1 LAVTKSQ
8 VKLTA
13 AMAALVVF
21 AVLVWGVVAE
31 RGLRRA
37 ELERVARSLEERAAL
52 VTELARG
59 VPFRLEGRAHLD
71 AIADRAGQ
79 AASARVTL
87 IAPDGTVVGDSNVPV
102 ANLERVAN
110 HADRPEVSA
119 ALSGRI
125 GSSTRR
131 SATVGRELY
140 YLAAPV
146 ADGGVV
152 RVAVDL
158 SHLDAAVSR
167 LRWELT
173 TAGAIGL
180 ALALALSW
188 AFSWFTLRPL
198 REMRRVAASI
208 ANGRIDD
215 RLHFGSGDELSDIAS
230 AINTMAEQLRLRL
243 GDVTREK
250 EQLRAVLEG
259 MVEGVLVVDARGV
272 VLLANSRMREL
283 YEIGGEIVGR
293 PLLESVRDAE
303 LDAIFEEA
311 ASGDENVAR
320 VVSAGRRAPR
330 SLRVQAVRFPPGSGP
345 RVGTVAVF
353 NDITELMRLEEVRRD
368 FVANA
373 SHELRTPL
381 SAIQGFSETLL
392 ESDSLS
398 PEEQKS
404 YLEIIDRHARR
415 LSNIVHDLLELSTI
429 ESRKT
434 KLQPAL
440 VDVGELAASFV
451 RDSEARYRELG
462 VQVSVRDESTARAWA
477 DPGAVDQILTNL
489 VDNAVKYTDPGGS
502 VDVSIEDHANR
513 LRVRV
518 RDSGIGIPEADLSR
532 IFERFYRVDKARSRA
547 LGGTGLGLSIVKH
560 LVQSMGGEIYVESRL
575 DEGSTFTF
583 TLPLGDGKL

>member
-1 LAVTKSQ
+1 VTKSQ

-13 AMAALVVF
+13 AMAAVVVLV
-21 AVLVWGVVAE
+21 VLVWGVLAE

-37 ELERVARSLEERAAL
+37 ELERVATSLEERAAL
-52 VTELARG
+52 VTQLVRG
-59 VPFRLEGRAHLD
+59 VPFAVEERARLDG
-71 AIADRAGQ
+71 IADRAGE
-79 AASARVTL
+79 AARARVTL
-87 IAPDGTVVGDSNVPV
+87 IARDGSVLGDSNVPP
-102 ANLERVAN
+102 ANLERLAN
-110 HADRPEVSA
+110 HADRPEVRA
-119 ALSGRI
+119 ALEGRI

-131 SATVGRELY
+131 SATVGRELL

-146 ADGGVV
+146 AHGGVA

-158 SHLDAAVSR
+158 SHIDAAVSR
-167 LRWELT
+167 LRWELA

-188 AFSWFTLRPL
+188 GFSWFTLRPL
-198 REMRRVAASI
+198 QEMRRVAASI
-208 ANGRIDD
+208 ADGRIDD
-215 RLHFGSGDELSDIAS
+215 RLPFGSGDELSDIAS

-243 GDVTREK
+243 DDATREK

-259 MVEGVLVVDARGV
+259 MVEGVLVVDARRV

-293 PLLESVRDAE
+293 PLLESIRDAE
-303 LDAIFEEA
+303 LDSILDEAA
-311 ASGDENVAR
+311 ASGETVVR
-320 VVSAGRRAPR
+320 VVSAGRRVPR
-330 SLRVQAVRFPPGSGP
+330 SLRVQAVRFPSGRGP

-353 NDITELMRLEEVRRD
+353 DDITELMRLEEVRRD

-381 SAIQGFSETLL
+381 AAIRGFSETLL
-392 ESDSLS
+392 ESDALS

-429 ESRKT
+429 ESRKSE
-434 KLQPAL
+434 LESAL
-440 VDVGELAASFV
+440 VDVGGLAASLV
-451 RDSEARYRELG
+451 RDSEARFRERG
-462 VQVSVRDESTARAWA
+462 VRVSVHDESTARAWA

-489 VDNAVKYTDPGGS
+489 VDNAVKYTDPGGR
-502 VDVSIEDHANR
+502 VDVTIEDHANR
-513 LRVRV
+513 MRVRV
-518 RDSGIGIPEADLSR
+518 RDSGIGIPQKDLSR

-560 LVQSMGGEIYVESRL
+560 LVQSLGGEIYVESQL
-575 DEGSTFTF
+575 GEGSTFTF
-583 TLPLGDGKL
+583 TLPLGDGQA

>member
-1 LAVTKSQ
+1 
-8 VKLTA
+8 
-13 AMAALVVF
+13 M
-21 AVLVWGVVAE
+21 
-31 RGLRRA
+31 
-37 ELERVARSLEERAAL
+37 
-52 VTELARG
+52 
-59 VPFRLEGRAHLD
+59 
-71 AIADRAGQ
+71 
-79 AASARVTL
+79 
-87 IAPDGTVVGDSNVPV
+87 
-102 ANLERVAN
+102 
-110 HADRPEVSA
+110 
-119 ALSGRI
+119 
-125 GSSTRR
+125 
-131 SATVGRELY
+131 
-140 YLAAPV
+140 
-146 ADGGVV
+146 
-152 RVAVDL
+152 
-158 SHLDAAVSR
+158 
-167 LRWELT
+167 
-173 TAGAIGL
+173 
-180 ALALALSW
+180 
-188 AFSWFTLRPL
+188 
-198 REMRRVAASI
+198 
-208 ANGRIDD
+208 
-215 RLHFGSGDELSDIAS
+215 
-230 AINTMAEQLRLRL
+230 
-243 GDVTREK
+243 
-250 EQLRAVLEG
+250 
-259 MVEGVLVVDARGV
+259 
-272 VLLANSRMREL
+272 
-283 YEIGGEIVGR
+283 
-293 PLLESVRDAE
+293 
-303 LDAIFEEA
+303 
-311 ASGDENVAR
+311 
-320 VVSAGRRAPR
+320 
-330 SLRVQAVRFPPGSGP
+330 QAVRFPPGSGP

-502 VDVSIEDHANR
+502 VDVTIEDHANR

-518 RDSGIGIPEADLSR
+518 RDSGIGIPQKDLSR

>member
-167 LRWELT
+167 LRWELWRCPGRSRGSRSGHCGRCDAWRHRSPT
-173 TAGAIGL
+173 
-180 ALALALSW
+180 
-188 AFSWFTLRPL
+188 
-198 REMRRVAASI
+198 AASTTVCTS
-208 ANGRIDD
+208 D
-215 RLHFGSGDELSDIAS
+215 RGTSSPTSPVRSTPWRSSSGCGSA
-230 AINTMAEQLRLRL
+230 M
-243 GDVTREK
+243 
-250 EQLRAVLEG
+250 
-259 MVEGVLVVDARGV
+259 
-272 VLLANSRMREL
+272 
-283 YEIGGEIVGR
+283 
-293 PLLESVRDAE
+293 
-303 LDAIFEEA
+303 
-311 ASGDENVAR
+311 
-320 VVSAGRRAPR
+320 
-330 SLRVQAVRFPPGSGP
+330 
-345 RVGTVAVF
+345 
-353 NDITELMRLEEVRRD
+353 
-368 FVANA
+368 
-373 SHELRTPL
+373 
-381 SAIQGFSETLL
+381 
-392 ESDSLS
+392 
-398 PEEQKS
+398 
-404 YLEIIDRHARR
+404 
-415 LSNIVHDLLELSTI
+415 
-429 ESRKT
+429 
-434 KLQPAL
+434 
-440 VDVGELAASFV
+440 
-451 RDSEARYRELG
+451 
-462 VQVSVRDESTARAWA
+462 
-477 DPGAVDQILTNL
+477 
-489 VDNAVKYTDPGGS
+489 
-502 VDVSIEDHANR
+502 
-513 LRVRV
+513 
-518 RDSGIGIPEADLSR
+518 
-532 IFERFYRVDKARSRA
+532 
-547 LGGTGLGLSIVKH
+547 
-560 LVQSMGGEIYVESRL
+560 
-575 DEGSTFTF
+575 
-583 TLPLGDGKL
+583 